1 VVARSSIDLDE
12 LVEHWT
18 VLDDEQA
25 LVDAKH
31 GGLRLGF
38 ALLLKHYTRYGRF
51 PTGVAE
57 LPDAAIEF
65 VARQLQV
72 PALDVGT
79 YEWTGRSIE
88 RHRAQIREHLG
99 FRECTVTDAEQLT
112 AWLAEHVAERERRPE
127 QVRNELLVRCRSERV
142 EPPAQRG
149 LSGRAIGAA
158 RQRGGA
164 LVAGHGPPQRR
175 VQTVDRTPGRCG
187 RRRARGRTG
196 GQKPK
201 LTPRQ
206 AKIAQEMYDQLD
218 AAGRRAYT
226 VRQGSIESSCGN
238 PG

>member
-1 VVARSSIDLDE
+1 MAARSSIDLDE

-72 PALDVGT
+72 PAVDVGT

-88 RHRAQIREHLG
+88 RSPGTDPRAPRLPGVHR
-99 FRECTVTDAEQLT
+99 D
-112 AWLAEHVAERERRPE
+112 
-127 QVRNELLVRCRSERV
+127 
-142 EPPAQRG
+142 
-149 LSGRAIGAA
+149 
-158 RQRGGA
+158 
-164 LVAGHGPPQRR
+164 
-175 VQTVDRTPGRCG
+175 
-187 RRRARGRTG
+187 
-196 GQKPK
+196 
-201 LTPRQ
+201 
-206 AKIAQEMYDQLD
+206 
-218 AAGRRAYT
+218 
-226 VRQGSIESSCGN
+226 
-238 PG
+238 

>member
-1 VVARSSIDLDE
+1 VVPRSSIDLDE

-38 ALLLKHYTRYGRF
+38 ALLLKHYTRHGRF

-72 PALDVGT
+72 PAVDVGT

-142 EPPAQRG
+142 EPPAPARIERVVRSALRVSEEA
-149 LSGRAIGAA
+149 LSSRVTARLSDAS
-158 RQRGGA
+158 RQRIAA
-164 LVAGHGPPQRR
+164 LLA
-175 VQTVDRTPGRCG
+175 
-187 RRRARGRTG
+187 
-196 GQKPK
+196 
-201 LTPRQ
+201 
-206 AKIAQEMYDQLD
+206 
-218 AAGRRAYT
+218 AAGD
-226 VRQGSIESSCGN
+226 VDVD
-238 PG
+238 